1 MIIDTDVLIWY
12 LRGNEKAKT
21 IVENN
26 IPFSISVVTYMEI
39 IQGMKNKEEFKIFQ
53 KQMQRWNTE
62 IIQLNQEVSSR
73 AMFYVQ
79 EYFLSH
85 SMMLADALI
94 AATVVQNSEIL
105 LTANDKHYKF
115 ILNIECKKFHCCP
128 R

>member
-21 IVENN
+21 IVENS
-26 IPFSISVVTYMEI
+26 IPFSISVITYMEI

-53 KQMQRWNTE
+53 KQIQRWNTN
-62 IIQLNQEVSSR
+62 IIQLNQEISSR
-73 AMFYVQ
+73 SMFYVQ

-94 AATVVQNSEIL
+94 AATVVQNSELL

-115 ILNIECKKFHCCP
+115 IPNIECKKFIP
-128 R
+128 